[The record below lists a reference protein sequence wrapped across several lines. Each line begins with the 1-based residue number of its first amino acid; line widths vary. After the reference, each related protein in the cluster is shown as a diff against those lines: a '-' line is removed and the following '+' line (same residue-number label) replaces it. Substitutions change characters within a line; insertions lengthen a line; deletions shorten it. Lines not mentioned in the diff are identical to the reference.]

1 MRDTLLDVAQ
11 TLRSLFENK
20 SSLVGFNDWDRFVG
34 CVILIEQV
42 AYKIP
47 EAHIPEE
54 SEMVD
59 DGR

>member
-34 CVILIEQV
+34 CVILLEQI
-42 AYKIP
+42 ANKLP
-47 EAHIPEE
+47 EEHIPNDEGE
-54 SEMVD
+54 
-59 DGR
+59 

>member
-20 SSLVGFNDWDRFVG
+20 SSLDGFSDWDRFIG

-42 AYKIP
+42 AQKIP
-47 EAHIPEE
+47 EEHIPNDEE
-54 SEMVD
+54 E
-59 DGR
+59 